1 MDGRKLVSTVLHQLL
16 RKKKSL
22 RVFGEH
28 HRFAVLT
35 MLGLLPLLTI
45 GCQEQIPVA
54 LDDQAVPGVPVS
66 VTVEIPWT
74 SFGSNV
80 EVFGGYGSAE
90 EIGSGVLAEDFAG
103 TLNARTLM
111 RIGAYPRIATVR
123 DTTGASRPDSTLT
136 ILGGRFVAFFD
147 TIASTNT
154 NPVRLALGATTEA
167 WDMATTS
174 WTYAVDTIND
184 QRPWTEAGGG
194 VVKPLGEAI
203 WDPSLGDTAVFV
215 LDSVQL
221 AEWSDTTDLSIGAR
235 IDIIDPG
242 HRLALN
248 AALIRLDARP
258 SSNPDTIIEL
268 TALTSGS
275 TFIYSPFPE
284 PPPDGVRIGGAPS
297 WRTILDLQIPSV
309 IDDVPELCAVVSCPH
324 SLSPGEISYAA
335 LVLTSRT
342 TELAFQPTDS
352 IRLDV
357 RPVLDR
363 AVMPK
368 SPLGVSLIANPFGR
382 SVSPEAFGGSSGL
395 EIEIPFTGY
404 ARDRL
409 RGKDASGDPTPGTL
423 ALLSVIEPFSITFA
437 SFEGPSSAG
446 EPFLRLIVTVGPP
459 VELP

>member
-1 MDGRKLVSTVLHQLL
+1 MALIVRKSRPLS
-16 RKKKSL
+16 
-22 RVFGEH
+22 VFGKYL
-28 HRFAVLT
+28 RFAVPAVLGFIVALT
-35 MLGLLPLLTI
+35 G
-45 GCQEQIPVA
+45 GCQEQAPVA
-54 LDDQAVPGVPVS
+54 LDDQDVPGVPVS
-66 VTVEIPWT
+66 VTVEIPWS

-103 TLNARTLM
+103 TLDARTLM

-136 ILGGRFVAFFD
+136 FLGGRFVAFFD

-154 NPVRLALGATTEA
+154 NPVRLALGATTEE
-167 WDMATTS
+167 WHQATTS

-184 QRPWTEAGGG
+184 QRPWTEEGGG
-194 VVKPLGEAI
+194 AVKPLGDAI

-215 LDSVQL
+215 LDSAQL
-221 AEWSDTTDLSIGAR
+221 AAWSDTTDLSVGAR
-235 IDIIDPG
+235 IEILDAG
-242 HRLALN
+242 ERLALN

-258 SSNPDTIIEL
+258 SSNPDTIIQL
-268 TALTSGS
+268 TALTRGS

-324 SLSPGEISYAA
+324 TLSPGEISYAA

-342 TELAFQPTDS
+342 TEVAFQPTDS

-363 AVMPK
+363 ESMPK
-368 SPLGVSLIANPFGR
+368 SPLGLSLIASPFGR
-382 SVSPEAFGGSSGL
+382 AVSPEAFGGSPGL

-409 RGKDASGDPTPGTL
+409 SGKDASGDPTPGTL
-423 ALLSVIEPFSITFA
+423 ALLSFIEPFSIAFA
-437 SFEGPSSAG
+437 SFEGPFSAA